1 MGSPPPALTGGAAS
15 PRARRALRPLVPLR
29 PRPKASRGRAPRV
42 GRWAVGG
49 ADGSP
54 SPAGQGGQHLS
65 SLRPR
70 ARGPPTQG
78 PGAPVL
84 SRQPT
89 PRLACEGCWAA
100 SARASWGGGR
110 GRPGRWET
118 VPSRMPLHMP
128 RRHRRDQGEPEGGRR
143 EAWGQVEGSGRE
155 AGAGG
160 RGDSGLRVPT
170 RAWARVTPLAC
181 PGPWCCS
188 EGGARPG
195 PPRTGGHLLGASGLA
210 GHAGGPHP
218 LGTGV
223 VCMAREGRLTASG
236 SPGDSGACGPAAPA
250 GDPRHW
256 PQCNV
261 PKWERGL
268 GGPGSLAGSGAERPP
283 CVATHGPAPAPPGGS
298 DSSWLEASWPYK
310 VVCGHLLGE
319 LQRLRPAPPM
329 GTRARPGPRGR
340 AGEGAC

>member
-70 ARGPPTQG
+70 ARGLPTQG

-84 SRQPT
+84 SRRPT

-100 SARASWGGGR
+100 SARASWGRGR

-160 RGDSGLRVPT
+160 GGGAAGFESQQE
-170 RAWARVTPLAC
+170 
-181 PGPWCCS
+181 PGPGSHPWPAQAP
-188 EGGARPG
+188 GAALREEPG
-195 PPRTGGHLLGASGLA
+195 QA
-210 GHAGGPHP
+210 HP
-218 LGTGV
+218 G
-223 VCMAREGRLTASG
+223 REAI
-236 SPGDSGACGPAAPA
+236 CWGPAAWPVTQ
-250 GDPRHW
+250 GDH
-256 PQCNV
+256 
-261 PKWERGL
+261 
-268 GGPGSLAGSGAERPP
+268 
-283 CVATHGPAPAPPGGS
+283 
-298 DSSWLEASWPYK
+298 
-310 VVCGHLLGE
+310 
-319 LQRLRPAPPM
+319 
-329 GTRARPGPRGR
+329 TRWALV
-340 AGEGAC
+340 